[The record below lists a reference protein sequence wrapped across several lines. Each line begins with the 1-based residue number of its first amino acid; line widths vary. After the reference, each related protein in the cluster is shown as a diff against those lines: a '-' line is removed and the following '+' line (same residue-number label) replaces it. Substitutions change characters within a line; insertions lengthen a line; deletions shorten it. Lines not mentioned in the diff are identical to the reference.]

1 MSLKSNFLTSLA
13 ILFGIIA
20 TSGCGGS
27 SDQPSSTNKP
37 ASVVDKNVEP
47 VKAPE
52 VAPLPVVDESKPGA
66 VVPIDLGA
74 GRPAASAKT
83 STEGVT
89 LVPANWAEY
98 VKHVVP
104 EGGKKFTLVD
114 AWATWCAPC
123 KENFPHVVEMHEKY
137 ASKGLQV
144 ISLSS
149 HEVVTVR

>member
-1 MSLKSNFLTSLA
+1 MSFNSNFLTSLA

-20 TSGCGGS
+20 TSGCEGS
-27 SDQPSSTNKP
+27 SDQSSSTNKP
-37 ASVVDKNVEP
+37 ASVVDKKVEP

-52 VAPLPVVDESKPGA
+52 VAPLPVVAESKPGA

-98 VKHVVP
+98 VKHVP
-104 EGGKKFTLVD
+104 RSG
-114 AWATWCAPC
+114 C
-123 KENFPHVVEMHEKY
+123 H
-137 ASKGLQV
+137 
-144 ISLSS
+144 
-149 HEVVTVR
+149 